1 MNAKRMNAETM
12 KKIKI
17 FLMCLLMIVTFSSF
31 VNQKVNF
38 TIESIDSESKP
49 LVGFKYELLGDNFKE
64 TIDLTKENTK
74 VVKLSK
80 GDYVLKEIKT
90 LDGYE
95 KSKDY
100 KFSID
105 EKSDGD
111 MKYLPKHIKIVPHEK
126 GRGKKT
132 NRYVKTNVS
141 FISCLVLFIFG
152 LALIISPFAYK
163 RLKKDEK

>member
-1 MNAKRMNAETM
+1 M

-17 FLMCLLMIVTFSSF
+17 FLMCLLMILTFSSF
-31 VNQKVNF
+31 NNQKVNF
-38 TIESIDSESKP
+38 TIESIDSEIKP

-80 GDYVLKEIKT
+80 GEYVLKEIKT

-111 MKYLPKHIKIVPHEK
+111 MKYLPKHIKKVSHKEVVQE
-126 GRGKKT
+126 KKT
-132 NRYVKTNVS
+132 NKYVKTNVS
-141 FISCLVLFIFG
+141 FIGCLVLFIFG

-163 RLKKDEK
+163 KLKKDEK

>member
-1 MNAKRMNAETM
+1 
-12 KKIKI
+12 
-17 FLMCLLMIVTFSSF
+17 MILTFSSF
-31 VNQKVNF
+31 NNQKVNF

-80 GDYVLKEIKT
+80 GEYVLKEIKT

-111 MKYLPKHIKIVPHEK
+111 MKYLPKHIKKVSHKEVVQE
-126 GRGKKT
+126 KKT
-132 NRYVKTNVS
+132 NKYVKTNVS
-141 FISCLVLFIFG
+141 FIGCLVLFIFG
-152 LALIISPFAYK
+152 LVLIISPFAYK
-163 RLKKDEK
+163 KLKKDEK

>member
-1 MNAKRMNAETM
+1 M

-17 FLMCLLMIVTFSSF
+17 FLMCLLMILTFSSF
-31 VNQKVNF
+31 NNQKVSF

-111 MKYLPKHIKIVPHEK
+111 MKYLPKHIKIVSHEK
-126 GRGKKT
+126 GKGKKT
-132 NRYVKTNVS
+132 NKYVKTNVS
-141 FISCLVLFIFG
+141 FIGCLVLFIFG
-152 LALIISPFAYK
+152 LGLIISPFAYK

>member
-1 MNAKRMNAETM
+1 M
-12 KKIKI
+12 KKIKM

-49 LVGFKYELLGDNFKE
+49 LVGFKYELFGDNFKE
-64 TIDLTKENTK
+64 TIDLTKENVK
-74 VVKLSK
+74 VIKLSK
-80 GDYVLKEIKT
+80 GDYVLKEIET
-90 LDGYE
+90 REGYE

-105 EKSDGD
+105 SKSDGN
-111 MKYLPKHIKIVPHEK
+111 MKYIPKHIKMVPHEK
-126 GRGKKT
+126 GKGKKT
-132 NRYVKTNVS
+132 NKYVKTNVS
-141 FISCLVLFIFG
+141 FAGCLALFVCG

>member
-1 MNAKRMNAETM
+1 M

-17 FLMCLLMIVTFSSF
+17 FLMCLLMILTFSSF
-31 VNQKVNF
+31 NNQKVNF
-38 TIESIDSESKP
+38 TIESIDGESKP

-111 MKYLPKHIKIVPHEK
+111 MKYLPKHIKKVSHKEVVQE
-126 GRGKKT
+126 KKT
-132 NRYVKTNVS
+132 NKYVKTNVS
-141 FISCLVLFIFG
+141 FIGCLVLFIFG
-152 LALIISPFAYK
+152 LVLIISPFAYK
-163 RLKKDEK
+163 KLKKDEK

>member
-1 MNAKRMNAETM
+1 M
-12 KKIKI
+12 KKIRM
-17 FLMCLLMIVTFSSF
+17 FLMCLLMILTFSSF
-31 VNQKVNF
+31 GNQKVNF

-141 FISCLVLFIFG
+141 FAGCLALFVCG
-152 LALIISPFAYK
+152 LVLIISPFAYK

>member
-1 MNAKRMNAETM
+1 MM
-12 KKIKI
+12 KKIKM
-17 FLMCLLMIVTFSSF
+17 FLMCLLMILTFSSF
-31 VNQKVNF
+31 NNQKVNF

-100 KFSID
+100 KFSIN

-126 GRGKKT
+126 GKGKKT

-141 FISCLVLFIFG
+141 LAGC
-152 LALIISPFAYK
+152 LALFVCGLGFIVLPIIYK
-163 RLKKDEK
+163 KLTKNEK

>member
-1 MNAKRMNAETM
+1 M
-12 KKIKI
+12 KKIRM

-31 VNQKVNF
+31 GNQKVNF

-80 GDYVLKEIKT
+80 GEYVLKEIKT

-111 MKYLPKHIKIVPHEK
+111 MKYLPKHIKIVPREESQ
-126 GRGKKT
+126 GKKT
-132 NRYVKTNVS
+132 NKYVKTNVS
-141 FISCLVLFIFG
+141 FAGCLVLFIFG

-163 RLKKDEK
+163 KLKKDEK

>member
-1 MNAKRMNAETM
+1 MNAETM

-17 FLMCLLMIVTFSSF
+17 FLMCLLMILTFSSF
-31 VNQKVNF
+31 GNQKVNF
-38 TIESIDSESKP
+38 TIENIDSESKP

-74 VVKLSK
+74 VVKLDK

-111 MKYLPKHIKIVPHEK
+111 MKYLRKHIKIVPHDK

-132 NRYVKTNVS
+132 NKYVKTNVS
-141 FISCLVLFIFG
+141 FIGCLVLFIFG

>member
-1 MNAKRMNAETM
+1 
-12 KKIKI
+12 
-17 FLMCLLMIVTFSSF
+17 MCLLMILTFSSF
-31 VNQKVNF
+31 NNQKVNF

-111 MKYLPKHIKIVPHEK
+111 MKYLPKHIKKVSHKEVVQE
-126 GRGKKT
+126 KKT
-132 NRYVKTNVS
+132 NKYVKTNVS
-141 FISCLVLFIFG
+141 FIGCLVLFIFG
-152 LALIISPFAYK
+152 LVLIISPFAYK
-163 RLKKDEK
+163 KLKKDEK

>member
-1 MNAKRMNAETM
+1 M

-17 FLMCLLMIVTFSSF
+17 FLMCLLMILTFSSF
-31 VNQKVNF
+31 NNQKVNF

-80 GDYVLKEIKT
+80 GEYVLKEIKT

-111 MKYLPKHIKIVPHEK
+111 MKYLPKHIKKVSHKEVVQE
-126 GRGKKT
+126 KKT
-132 NRYVKTNVS
+132 NKYVKTNVS
-141 FISCLVLFIFG
+141 FIGCLVLFIFG
-152 LALIISPFAYK
+152 LVLIISPFAYK
-163 RLKKDEK
+163 KLKKDEK

>member
-1 MNAKRMNAETM
+1 M

-17 FLMCLLMIVTFSSF
+17 FLMCLLMILTFSSF
-31 VNQKVNF
+31 NNQKVNF

-80 GDYVLKEIKT
+80 GEYVLKEIKT

-111 MKYLPKHIKIVPHEK
+111 MKYLPKHIKKVSHKEVVQE
-126 GRGKKT
+126 KKT
-132 NRYVKTNVS
+132 NKYVKTNVS
-141 FISCLVLFIFG
+141 FIGCLVLFIFG

-163 RLKKDEK
+163 KLKKDEK

>member
-1 MNAKRMNAETM
+1 M

-17 FLMCLLMIVTFSSF
+17 FLMCLLMILTFSSF
-31 VNQKVNF
+31 NNQKVNF

-111 MKYLPKHIKIVPHEK
+111 MKYLPKHIKKVSHKEVVQE
-126 GRGKKT
+126 KKT
-132 NRYVKTNVS
+132 NKYVKTNVS
-141 FISCLVLFIFG
+141 FIGCLVLFIFG
-152 LALIISPFAYK
+152 LVLIISPFAYK
-163 RLKKDEK
+163 KLKKDEK